1 MLHRLTIRAMRDRDV
16 SLQRDT
22 TTREE
27 LCALF
32 HAELSGAEVM
42 REIAKADLTAAPP
55 TGTGQ
60 PCPARQ
66 ALRQAWRAADP
77 RAA

>member
-42 REIAKADLTAAPP
+42 RKIAKADLPAAPA
-55 TGTGQ
+55 GTGQ
-60 PCPARQ
+60 PCRARQ